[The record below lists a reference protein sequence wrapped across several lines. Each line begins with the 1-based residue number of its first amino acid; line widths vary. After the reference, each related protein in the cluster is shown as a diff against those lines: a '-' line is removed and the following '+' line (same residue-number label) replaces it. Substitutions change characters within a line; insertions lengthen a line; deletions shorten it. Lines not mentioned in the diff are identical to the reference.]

1 MFRLLLLSL
10 LVFAVTEAQGKKKKK
25 GYRKATEGQVV
36 VVNKLFPKTRNL
48 EVSAG
53 LGGVINQ
60 SYIDTFLLHGSLGY
74 NFSEIW
80 GITLDGLFAVTNQD
94 KKERACLESFY
105 NVVSSKKESVSA
117 PCASESNKPQ
127 EDTARTSGGGKPLVN
142 IGPAYVPITEIN
154 HVLTL
159 NAVWTPIYGKQI
171 FSFLPRTSHVD
182 IFLVMGGGIANTQ
195 SYKEKTRLK
204 GDTCARAK
212 CDSELGEGRI
222 DTDDT
227 EIPEG
232 IGVSYAESNLYGE
245 NGRPVPIDET
255 KPLITIGVGQKYYF
269 AHRMFIRAEFRNY
282 TLVGTDDG
290 YYSFFALWGGL
301 GVKF

>member
-1 MFRLLLLSL
+1 MFRLLLFSL
-10 LVFAVTEAQGKKKKK
+10 LVFVAAEVQGRKR

-36 VVNKLFPKTRNL
+36 VLDKLFPKTRNL
-48 EVSAG
+48 EVSAN

-74 NFSEIW
+74 NFSEVW
-80 GITLDGLFAVTNQD
+80 GITLEGLFAVANQD

-105 NVVSSKKESVSA
+105 NIVSEMRGKTSA
-117 PCASESNKPQ
+117 SCASESPDRA
-127 EDTARTSGGGKPLVN
+127 EDTKKTSEGGRPLVN
-142 IGPAYVPITEIN
+142 IGPAYVPITEIKQ
-154 HVLTL
+154 VFTL

-171 FSFLPRTSHVD
+171 FSFLPRTSHMD
-182 IFLVMGGGIANTQ
+182 IFLAMGGGIANIK
-195 SYKEKTRLK
+195 SYKEKSELK
-204 GDTCARAK
+204 PGVCARTK
-212 CDSELGEGRI
+212 CGSDPKDGRI
-222 DTDDT
+222 DTDDI

-232 IGVSYAESNLYGE
+232 IGVSHTEENLYGE
-245 NGRPVPIDET
+245 AGRPEPVDEA
-255 KPLITIGVGQKYYF
+255 KPLITFGVGQKYYF

-290 YYSFFALWGGL
+290 YYSFFALWGGV